1 MKSGLLLAVLAS
13 AVAAPAFAEE
23 QCGIAV
29 THRYGETRAAFTD
42 VLAGCDKD
50 GACYVSA
57 SKIDKSLPANF
68 SHQLR
73 FLQAKGSDKLGLKL
87 TAVEPMADLKGA
99 MVLSYGSIKLDLGG
113 ALETRENVVN
123 DYYVK
128 DAAKADELARTL
140 IAKTNKVRWLY
151 QNEKGGAEVI
161 ADIPLRGA
169 TKALEWIQ
177 CMVKPAN

>member
-1 MKSGLLLAVLAS
+1 MKSCLLLAVLAG
-13 AVAAPAFAEE
+13 AIAAPALAEE
-23 QCGIAV
+23 QCGSPV

-50 GACYVSA
+50 AACYISA

-73 FLQAKGSDKLGLKL
+73 VLQAKGSDKLGLKL
-87 TAVEPMADLKGA
+87 TAVQPDADIKGA
-99 MVLSYGSIKLDLGG
+99 MVLSYGSKKVDLGG
-113 ALETRENVVN
+113 QLETRENVIN
-123 DYYVK
+123 DFYVK

-140 IAKTNKVRWLY
+140 ISKTNKVRWLY
-151 QNEKGGAEVI
+151 QDPKGAEVI

-177 CMVKPAN
+177 CMAKPKG